1 MSERA
6 IGADAEAILERA
18 GNCQAAE
25 VLNVPNVTVTRHPA
39 RQMTQCSP
47 ECEQTTTIKATFSQ
61 TSLGSSRWPPLDMPS
76 PTNSTIVQKTPS
88 ESGPRA
94 LSVRPSMGGSS
105 GMDRRNGPREAAVR
119 SPDKGALPPTIDAG
133 LDSSVTR
140 RGDGRYQVR
149 RTLVA
154 PDATQR

>member
-94 LSVRPSMGGSS
+94 LSVRPS
-105 GMDRRNGPREAAVR
+105 NGPREAAVR